1 MGSNPTVG
9 VTLAEVYL
17 PKSYTCG
24 GRSIN
29 TTKEDHMQKLIETLK
44 SFGIEVPEDKQAEVK
59 KALSEHYKNAAEHN
73 KAVSKL
79 ETDRDA
85 WKQKAETAEETLKK
99 FDGVDLETMQTEL
112 VTWQQKAK
120 DAEKDYADKLAQR
133 DFEDALK
140 EEIGGYKFT
149 SEAAKKAIMAE
160 IREAGLK
167 VKDGKILGLSDLL
180 AQMKEKDVSAF
191 VDEQQEQL
199 EAGRAKPFTRPLN
212 SSGSSKKMT
221 REEIEAIKDPAEMQ
235 QRIAENIHLFRR

>member
-1 MGSNPTVG
+1 MKTD
-9 VTLAEVYL
+9 E
-17 PKSYTCG
+17 
-24 GRSIN
+24 
-29 TTKEDHMQKLIETLK
+29 LK
-44 SFGIEVPEDKQAEVK
+44 AWGLTDEQ
-59 KALSEHYKNAAEHN
+59 SEKVMAQYGKD
-73 KAVSKL
+73 VSKL
-79 ETDRDA
+79 QKENEKLTADRDKEKERA
-85 WKQKAETAEETLKK
+85 DTAEETLKK
-99 FDGVDLETMQTEL
+99 FDGVDVETMQAEL
-112 VTWQQKAK
+112 ATWQQKAK

-180 AQMKEKDVSAF
+180 AQMKEKDASAF
-191 VDEQQEQL
+191 VDEKQEQL
-199 EAGRAKPFTRPLN
+199 EAGRAKPFTGPLN
-212 SSGSSKKMT
+212 SGGNHKKLT